1 MELEFDCGTV
11 VQNVGEPI
19 MAMNHHIT
27 VCAHSACIEDV
38 QSFLSQWEAIQ
49 KVMQT
54 EVSFWTGLT

>member
-38 QSFLSQWEAIQ
+38 QSFLSQFR
-49 KVMQT
+49 K
-54 EVSFWTGLT
+54 